1 MSNVLKKFG
10 AGAAALAAP
19 FVVLTASPRALA
31 EDCKQAPPPPSSRA
45 SYVTD
50 LSKPFLIADA
60 SSVVAQASP
69 ADCSPPPRTAV
80 DVIYDKELR
89 IQDTLRRS
97 AGKFG
102 DPSSEPGG

>member
-1 MSNVLKKFG
+1 MSSVLKKFG

-19 FVVLTASPRALA
+19 FLFTANAGALA
-31 EDCKQAPPPPSSRA
+31 DDCKQAPPPPSSRA

-60 SSVVAQASP
+60 SSLVAQASP
-69 ADCSPPPRTAV
+69 ADCSPPPRNAV

-102 DPSSEPGG
+102 DPSREPGG